1 MKLRTRLDAQAIRH
15 HLRYY
20 IWYYLLIL
28 VLSFAAWSLIYT
40 QTAYRVP
47 QEKRIDLYIQ
57 ATGADPDVV
66 NAFLKPIWEKAVPLQ
81 ESVKAVMLLS
91 PGGANDYYSNMQL
104 ITYITAAEGDIYM
117 LSSDDFR
124 RLAGQGIFLDLG
136 EAVASGRINAG
147 SLDLSPG
154 RVSLTMEDEAG
165 NLLPSS
171 EPRLFGIPAAGLN
184 RFMSDMMID
193 NRGLVLSISMNSG
206 NKEAALSFLDALIQ
220 ATRSPEPHPP

>member
-57 ATGADPDVV
+57 ATGADPNVV
-66 NAFLKPIWEKAVPLQ
+66 NAFLKPVWEKAVPLQ

-124 RLAGQGIFLDLG
+124 RLAGQG
-136 EAVASGRINAG
+136 AS
-147 SLDLSPG
+147 
-154 RVSLTMEDEAG
+154 M
-165 NLLPSS
+165 
-171 EPRLFGIPAAGLN
+171 PAAST
-184 RFMSDMMID
+184 FP
-193 NRGLVLSISMNSG
+193 
-206 NKEAALSFLDALIQ
+206 Q
-220 ATRSPEPHPP
+220 AVCP